1 MRTLRRMS
9 QTFFLLLFLW
19 LLLLTR
25 YGGSDVLTYPV
36 TWFFQLDPL
45 AALSTA
51 LSAHDLP
58 DGFLWAAALLALTA
72 LLGRFFCAWVCPLGT
87 LCHATG
93 TAGRALRRDPKPP
106 PDISTGAQRV
116 KYYVLAFVLAASLY
130 SVQPVG
136 ILDPFSL
143 ATRSISTSLFPA
155 ADYALRSVLD
165 FLSSL
170 GIGPLDALAAPVRA
184 GLDRTVLLHP
194 APAFHQSFLLGLL
207 FLFVVG
213 LSLYR
218 HRFWCRVL
226 CPLGALL
233 GLVSRLSRLRLRR
246 EETCGGCGM
255 CRRDCAGAADPHL
268 RDGWKQEECYL
279 CWNCVGE
286 CPTGKAGFGF
296 GGAVPARMDDAGRT
310 RERRRFM
317 AAAAGGIAFVPLIRT
332 GLAPGKPSAD
342 LIRPP
347 GSAPEEEFLARCIRC
362 GECMKV
368 CPTNAV
374 HPASFQA
381 GIEGLW
387 TPVLD
392 MNRGY
397 CEFSCTLCGQV
408 CPTHAIRALPLE
420 VKQKTP
426 IGLAVF
432 QRGRCFP
439 WAMDKNCVVCE
450 EHCPTPVKAIF
461 LREETVT
468 RRDGTKVTLSRPYV
482 DSDLCI
488 GCGNCQNHCPILGD
502 PAIVVLPPGSVL
514 RKG

>member
-1 MRTLRRMS
+1 MRMLRRTS
-9 QTFFLLLFLW
+9 QVFFLLLFLW
-19 LLLLTR
+19 LLLKTG
-25 YGGSDVLTYPV
+25 YEGSDVLAFPV
-36 TWFFQLDPL
+36 NWFFRLDPL
-45 AALSTA
+45 AAVSTA
-51 LSAHDLP
+51 LSAHALP
-58 DGFLWAAALLALTA
+58 DGFLWAVGLLGLTA
-72 LLGRFFCAWVCPLGT
+72 LFGRFFCAWVCPMGT
-87 LCHATG
+87 LCHMAG
-93 TAGRALRRDPKPP
+93 AAGRTLNPSRKP
-106 PDISTGAQRV
+106 DVSTGAQRV
-116 KYYVLAFVLAASLY
+116 KYFILVFILAASVY
-130 SVQPVG
+130 SVQPAG
-136 ILDPFSL
+136 IMDPLSL
-143 ATRSISTSLFPA
+143 ATRSIATAVFPA
-155 ADYALRSVLD
+155 IGLALRAVLD
-165 FLSSL
+165 FLASL
-170 GIGPLDALAAPVRA
+170 GIGPLDAFYPPA
-184 GLDRTVLLHP
+184 P
-194 APAFHQSFLLGLL
+194 APAFHQAFLLGLL

-233 GLVSRLSRLRLRR
+233 GLAARLSPVRLRKQ
-246 EETCGGCGM
+246 EACGGCEV
-255 CRRDCAGAADPHL
+255 CSWNCAGAADPHL
-268 RDGWKQEECYL
+268 KGGWKRDECHL
-279 CWNCVGE
+279 CWNCVSD
-286 CPTGKAGFGF
+286 CPTRKAGFGF
-296 GGAVPARMDDAGRT
+296 GGAAAARMDEARKV
-310 RERRRFM
+310 RERRRFV
-317 AAAAGGIAFVPLIRT
+317 AAAAGGIAFVPLIRA
-332 GLAPGKPSAD
+332 GFAPGKPAAD

-347 GSAPEEEFLARCIRC
+347 GSAPEAEFLARCIRC

-392 MNRGY
+392 MNRGC
-397 CEFSCTLCGQV
+397 CEFSCTLCGQA
-408 CPTHAIRALPLE
+408 CPTRAIRPLPIE

-468 RRDGTKVTLSRPYV
+468 RRDGTKATLSRPYV

-488 GCGNCQNHCPILGD
+488 GCGNCQNHCPIVGD

-514 RKG
+514 KG